1 MRVKVK
7 KTRGVTGNQH
17 NYGLVTGS
25 IWNYE
30 DKPTNNTVGTTL
42 TPVPRDEANIEAE
55 RGETV
60 VFPDADGSVAHAK
73 IGGKR
78 HSEGG
83 TPLNVPDGSFVFS
96 DFRGLLIKNKDVLK
110 DIFNVG
116 GSKSKTPAEIAKKY
130 DINSYKEI
138 LKDPTADPMD
148 KRTAQLM
155 IENNMKKL
163 GQLALIQEGMKG
175 FPDGI
180 PDIAAP
186 LMGSDIAQGQPIP
199 QQQQQEGQPPMA
211 RYGGLPKAQN
221 GFFQNIFENQSLEQG
236 LGVPKKSAND
246 SIQNKTKPSAAAT
259 SAAINTPKAN
269 ASVPAATPAATSNK
283 NDVMHD
289 MNVREQ
295 LYKAKQLWMNSSPNS
310 TEEKRSRQYLINLLG
325 ENPEYAKLPSMQEF
339 FNTVNNV
346 SSRRPTYLKDLGK
359 DLDKRKAVAEQR
371 QQAEDKRIG
380 LVNTLPDEDDPV
392 KRKQVAAANKLYNE
406 AVLSGDS
413 DQMRKAA
420 IEIDK
425 LDISGKSTPV
435 GMIGQ
440 FARGIG
446 QVIAG
451 IPSTVTEGN
460 IEGLQPSN
468 FLVNQPWGWTW
479 QEKINDMR
487 DQLKW
492 RARDLETK
500 KKENTAI
507 DINTKNKQ
515 DYVTKYDQVKK
526 KALEIINN
534 PNSTTQ
540 ELQDASTIY
549 NDITNN
555 DLYWPVPF
563 STRPLYNPFMS
574 VYNNDPATQII
585 PKDKLEKQKQIDNYY
600 NKLLGPNIKEAPTN
614 INTYPE
620 STYVDPK
627 TGLTKAGAQ
636 PANEHIATKEQL
648 DAASALL
655 RQNKNAPV
663 TKMTSDGKVVE
674 FSRNAK
680 GKIIAVYV
688 PEKDVDKSTVDNST
702 KDKGKTNGN
711 TVIKHDPV
719 LGTTNYAPADTTG
732 SYLWPHK
739 EGGELSAYQKGGK
752 HTQLIKE
759 TAIQNTP
766 EYDVV
771 MPNKKFGSFDTQHYD
786 PATGYYTVTNPNTNT
801 SEQLDLDDFVNR
813 QSDVLKG
820 YNNGIDGWKA
830 DVLSKDQA
838 TREKAAGWF
847 QENYNTWRKANGLPE
862 YFISKSGPNP
872 YGKDNKLGI
881 YTWSAPG
888 IKKKT
893 ANIVENKT
901 EDNKATKTTTQMGQI
916 PAQNYESGVAG
927 TPWWHYDLVNYGNQ
941 LANMFDVSPGELPT
955 FMKYTPYIPDP
966 TFVDPARAIAQQ
978 QGLVRGSQ
986 ESIMSGADPTVGRAN
1001 VIAAQAASAPQIAN
1015 IMAQYDERNA
1025 GIANQYGTAG
1035 AQMLNQAQLQN
1046 QQFQKQYKDELE
1058 VRRQQYLNALREG
1071 RTDVA
1076 KSIMQGLKNS
1086 AETSW
1091 INATSDSYAVDPGTG
1106 NVYFK
1111 KGFDPLKGSFR
1122 SQTGSI
1128 ADAYKDLLDQGWTD
1142 DQAKSILELQ
1152 VRSKQ
1157 PMTKN
1162 SGTGY
1167 QYGGMFNPMDL
1178 LWND

>member
-211 RYGGLPKAQN
+211 KYGGLPKAQA
-221 GFFQNIFENQSLEQG
+221 GKTTKMTSEQN
-236 LGVPKKSAND
+236 D
-246 SIQNKTKPSAAAT
+246 
-259 SAAINTPKAN
+259 AI
-269 ASVPAATPAATSNK
+269 
-283 NDVMHD
+283 HD
-289 MNVREQ
+289 RNVREQ
-295 LYKAKQLWMNSSPNS
+295 LFKAKQSWMNSSPHS
-310 TEEKRSRQYLINLLG
+310 AEEKRSTQYLINLLG

-346 SSRRPTYLKDLGK
+346 SSRRPIYLKNLGK
-359 DLDKRKAVAEQR
+359 DLDKRKVVAQQR
-371 QQAEDKRIG
+371 KEAEDKKIG
-380 LVNTLPDEDDPV
+380 LVNTLPNKEDDFALYSQVKAANDIYNEALLSGDPV
-392 KRKQVAAANKLYNE
+392 KMKEAAA
-406 AVLSGDS
+406 
-413 DQMRKAA
+413 
-420 IEIDK
+420 K
-425 LDISGKSTPV
+425 LDSKDFDILGLSTPL
-435 GMIGQ
+435 GTISE
-440 FARGIG
+440 
-446 QVIAG
+446 AG
-451 IPSTVTEGN
+451 RSSLGFLLNSMQQGLTGKPGTFNFNSTE
-460 IEGLQPSN
+460 
-468 FLVNQPWGWTW
+468 PWGATW

-487 DQLKW
+487 DQLK
-492 RARDLETK
+492 RKADIAKQGPVL
-500 KKENTAI
+500 KEF
-507 DINTKNKQ
+507 KNKTEKLTK
-515 DYVTKYDQVKK
+515 DYKDKYALVKNK
-526 KALEIINN
+526 SIEILNN
-534 PNSTTQ
+534 PLATP
-540 ELQDASTIY
+540 EEKAKAAKIY
-549 NDITNN
+549 NDLTNN
-555 DLYWPVPF
+555 DLYQ
-563 STRPLYNPFMS
+563 PLSPRLWDNPYITGQTNPYYFATG
-574 VYNNDPATQII
+574 VGKPDYLNNLNQY
-585 PKDKLEKQKQIDNYY
+585 QID
-600 NKLLGPNIKEAPTN
+600 LFGPSAKDAPNN

-620 STYVDPK
+620 STYVDLK

-655 RQNKNAPV
+655 SQNQNAPV

-786 PATGYYTVTNPNTNT
+786 PATGYYTVNNPNTNT

-893 ANIVENKT
+893 ANVVENKT
-901 EDNKATKTTTQMGQI
+901 EDNKPTKTTTQMGQI
-916 PAQNYESGVAG
+916 PTQNYESGVAG

-1091 INATSDSYAVDPGTG
+1091 VNATSDSYAVDPGTG